1 MPIMIP
7 WMFFPLLWLAFVG
20 RSGLRQGFVYAAV
33 VYTLCLVVATETL
46 LTWNVL
52 QRETLLAL
60 WAGLTVLSAL
70 YLWRYGDRQAT
81 VQRLHGAWMEFRGAR
96 FAISAYSF
104 QDP

>member
-7 WMFFPLLWLAFVG
+7 WMFFSLLWLACVG
-20 RSGLRQGFVYAAV
+20 RNGLRQGFVYAAV

-46 LTWNVL
+46 STWNVL

>member
-7 WMFFPLLWLAFVG
+7 WMFFSLLWLAFVG

-46 LTWNVL
+46 STWNVL

-70 YLWRYGDRQAT
+70 YLWRVWRPSG
-81 VQRLHGAWMEFRGAR
+81 HGTEAARSMMEFRGAR